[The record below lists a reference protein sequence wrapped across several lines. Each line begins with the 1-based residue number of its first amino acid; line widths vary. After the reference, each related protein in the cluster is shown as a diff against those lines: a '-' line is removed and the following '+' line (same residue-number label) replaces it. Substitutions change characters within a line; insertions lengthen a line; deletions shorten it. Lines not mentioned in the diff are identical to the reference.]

1 MNKTKRCKRLSL
13 SNRGNF
19 TIALNRFLHRGKAE
33 ASRRE
38 LVNLITRISSN
49 GSRTNFYL
57 IDETQPRTEY
67 VSTTAA
73 EKKGHGVLAHG
84 PAFIWLALLQTECHH
99 AVTQC
104 RPKGTMATSGDDHIL
119 LAIAAHIGRWRG
131 LPASR
136 QFSLPKDFARVDVVS
151 TNEVVSRGIVEN
163 HSRLSSLDL
172 EPESLKAESALL
184 DVRSLDWVHALKS

>member
-1 MNKTKRCKRLSL
+1 
-13 SNRGNF
+13 
-19 TIALNRFLHRGKAE
+19 
-33 ASRRE
+33 
-38 LVNLITRISSN
+38 
-49 GSRTNFYL
+49 
-57 IDETQPRTEY
+57 
-67 VSTTAA
+67 
-73 EKKGHGVLAHG
+73 
-84 PAFIWLALLQTECHH
+84 
-99 AVTQC
+99 
-104 RPKGTMATSGDDHIL
+104 MATSGDDHIL